1 MKILV
6 VCQYYYPESFKVTD
20 VCEALALNGHE
31 VCVLTGKPN
40 YPTGIV
46 PDEYLGNEHDD
57 EMINGVHVLRCYER
71 GRGKGAINLAL
82 NYASFYFSAMKLVK
96 KMDKDFDIVFSYQL
110 SPIFMA
116 LPARWYK
123 NKYKVPMFLYCS
135 DLWPESLKVYLKS
148 ESNPVFKWVKAISK
162 KVYDSADRIATQSD
176 VFVDYLKEVH
186 NIPDEKLK
194 YVPNFADE
202 NYLKE
207 DFTPDDN
214 SIDLMFMGNVG
225 VAQNVEEVTSCFI
238 EAVKNIEEKN
248 IISADGEKIDLKLH
262 IVGGGVKLDDVKKLV
277 ESEKKEIAE
286 KIVFYGQR
294 PQEEMPQFYKIAD
307 VCIVSLK
314 ADNKIGLTLPA
325 KVQGY
330 MAAGKPILGMI
341 DGSCKQVISEAD
353 CGICVGASD
362 KEGMIN
368 AIISISRD
376 KAELK
381 KYSDNSRA
389 YFLKYFRKDIHV
401 KAIEEELQICVNN
414 H

>member
-20 VCEALALNGHE
+20 VCEALAADGHE
-31 VCVLTGKPN
+31 VSVLTGKPN

-46 PDEYLGNEHDD
+46 PEEYLGSEHDD
-57 EMINGVHVLRCYER
+57 EMINGVHVYRAYER
-71 GRGKGAINLAL
+71 GRGKGAVNLAI

-96 KMDKDFDIVFSYQL
+96 KMDKDFDMVFSYQL

-123 NKYKVPMFLYCS
+123 KKYNVPMFLYCS

-148 ESNPVFKWVKAISK
+148 ESNPVFKWVKRVSK

-176 VFVDYLKEVH
+176 VFVDYLREVH
-186 NIPDEKLK
+186 NISDDKLK
-194 YVPNFADE
+194 YIPNFADE

-207 DFTPDDN
+207 DFTSDDD
-214 SIDLMFMGNVG
+214 SVDFMFMGNVG
-225 VAQNVEEVTSCFI
+225 VAQNVEEVAECFI
-238 EAVKNIEEKN
+238 EAVKRTENMEIKSDN
-248 IISADGEKIDLKLH
+248 RLKADIRLH

-277 ESEKKEIAE
+277 DKEDKEIRE
-286 KIVFYGQR
+286 KIIFYGQR
-294 PQEEMPQFYKIAD
+294 PQEEMPNFYKKAD

-330 MAAGKPILGMI
+330 MAAGKPVLGMI
-341 DGSCKQVISEAD
+341 DGSCQKVIGDAN
-353 CGICVGASD
+353 CGMCVGSAD

-368 AIISISRD
+368 AFVTLAKNRGD
-376 KAELK
+376 LK
-381 KYSDNSRA
+381 VFGENSRE
-389 YFLKYFRKDIHV
+389 YFIKNFRKDIHI
-401 KAIEEELQICVNN
+401 KAVEKELELCMKTK
-414 H
+414 

>member
-20 VCEALALNGHE
+20 VCEALAADGHE
-31 VCVLTGKPN
+31 VSVLTGKPN

-46 PDEYLGNEHDD
+46 PEEYLGNEHDD
-57 EMINGVHVLRCYER
+57 EMINGVHVYRAYER
-71 GRGKGAINLAL
+71 GRGKGAVNLAI
-82 NYASFYFSAMKLVK
+82 NYASFYFSAMKLAK

-123 NKYKVPMFLYCS
+123 KKYNVPMFLYCS

-148 ESNPVFKWVKAISK
+148 EANPVFKWVKSVSK

-176 VFVDYLKEVH
+176 VFVDYLREVH
-186 NIPDEKLK
+186 NIPDDKLK
-194 YVPNFADE
+194 YIPNFADE

-207 DFTPDDN
+207 DFTPADD
-214 SIDLMFMGNVG
+214 SVDFMFMGNVG
-225 VAQNVEEVTSCFI
+225 VAQNVEEVTACFI
-238 EAVKNIEEKN
+238 EAVK
-248 IISADGEKIDLKLH
+248 SLEKIENKSDDKCKTDLRLH
-262 IVGGGVKLDDVKKLV
+262 IVGGGVKLDDVKRLV
-277 ESEKKEIAE
+277 GKEDGKIQE

-294 PQEEMPQFYKIAD
+294 PQEEMPDFYKKAD

-314 ADNKIGLTLPA
+314 ADNMIGLTLPA

-341 DGSCKQVISEAD
+341 DGSCQQVISEAD
-353 CGICVGASD
+353 CGMCVGASD
-362 KEGMIN
+362 IEGMQQ
-368 AIISISRD
+368 AFVTMAKDTS
-376 KAELK
+376 ALK
-381 KYSDNSRA
+381 KYAENSRK
-389 YFLKYFRKDIHV
+389 YFIKNFRKDIHV
-401 KAIEEELQICVNN
+401 KAIEEELACCISDK
-414 H
+414 